1 MNFSV
6 SFRLKLDFIDFYCV
20 FLEFEKRMSV
30 NMQKNQFRIQYYGSY
45 YGEGY
50 FEWVGFFI
58 MRIVDAFLAIPRLPL
73 IIVIAV
79 FIRPGTRYQESH
91 IYIHIIWMAIH
102 CPHYTL
108 RGAITQKFHIRLVKM
123 VDASAAPGLCIT
135 FTILS
140 LTFIYGTITFYQNV
154 HPLNHLKL
162 SLYLYAMG

>member
-1 MNFSV
+1 LSILSELIWFKGLLIHCL
-6 SFRLKLDFIDFYCV
+6 FRLARLALIETA
-20 FLEFEKRMSV
+20 LGLLS
-30 NMQKNQFRIQYYGSY
+30 
-45 YGEGY
+45 GY

-58 MRIVDAFLAIPRLPL
+58 MRIVDA
-73 IIVIAV
+73 V
-79 FIRPGTRYQESH
+79 FIRPGTRHQESH
-91 IYIHIIWMAIH
+91 IYIRIIWMAIH

-140 LTFIYGTITFYQNV
+140 FTFIWHYHFFYQNV